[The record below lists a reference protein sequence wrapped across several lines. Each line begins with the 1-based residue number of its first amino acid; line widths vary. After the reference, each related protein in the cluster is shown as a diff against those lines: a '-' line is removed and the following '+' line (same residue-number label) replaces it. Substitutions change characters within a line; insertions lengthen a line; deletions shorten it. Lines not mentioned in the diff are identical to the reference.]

1 MRIISKRILATALF
15 GLSFSLPTTSAFA
28 TPYTEDPQAQYP
40 KDQTQDTFQMASMV
54 ACVIRSFA
62 PEQNVGVG
70 QYLAYWD
77 DNKCNDNGSGVPTS
91 TGSGGTSQAPA
102 KLGKA
107 LVTVTQ
113 TDSGALKVDALLKIT
128 DEENGVNRPK
138 DIQVMATIY
147 GGANIA
153 PPYGNWSMDF
163 CSSNA
168 GSGGSC
174 NDGMGYLRVDS
185 NGISVYNKWS
195 NGYRTG
201 KSVFTGPNGTA
212 GYGAAY
218 SRDDQWTDGNS
229 NALFAFSPGVYK
241 LKDRQNSQEFCFNPS
256 INANGVRYSTWE
268 NFLYDRGTGKR
279 VTYENPGFYLSSNLS
294 GQRIGDVTSWGVN
307 FWNEADAADKLDGAV
322 LLRADDTSQSF
333 TLKKAPGR
341 LQKVVTAVST
351 GLDSIDGVPLNL
363 NLWGWNRTSNTQVSP
378 ATFLTGLGVSTSSTS
393 LSIGAYWTKPSGS
406 TAGYFTFTDYQ
417 DCSGGNCIVT
427 ALSSKP
433 TKTIDQLFALGVNN
447 INGWVN
453 GVNVNYQTNI
463 SEWDSGS
470 NQQVMTPVASLKL
483 VKQTSEAVAP
493 SDSTIP
499 ANLVCV
505 GNCPGIQGGSLVER
519 RSQNWPPLTYT
530 SVTWNPSAGA
540 PTVTSGGVTKTV
552 DWRDANNL
560 NNGHWYQLYKASDL
574 SAMACTAW
582 DSTNNVSANG
592 YCSEKVTQQ
601 ANSTY
606 YTWQSGNRWDA
617 YDYLVYRN
625 GSNAGQAVTP
635 NPPLN
640 LSYVVANAQGTEPGY
655 VGKTITVQSPQPG
668 NVWLPGYCVDKNLVQ
683 KPCNSDTNWVNAVSI
698 PTAANDTGTVTL
710 LNRAGTA
717 TSTKYYAKW
726 LKRGVYFESIS
737 AANCSSLSGGI
748 TQAESVSLP
757 GIADFNT
764 GVKTLGLPWP
774 TVPFNGNPR
783 VVDGIFQ

>member
-1 MRIISKRILATALF
+1 MRTISKRILTTALF
-15 GLSFSLPTTSAFA
+15 GLSFSLATTGAFA

-77 DNKCNDNGSGVPTS
+77 DNKCNDSGSGVPTS

-102 KLGKA
+102 KLGQA

-113 TDSGALKVDALLKIT
+113 TSAGALKVDALLKIT
-128 DEENGVNRPK
+128 DEENGINVTK

-163 CSSNA
+163 CSSTV
-168 GSGGSC
+168 GSEGSC

-195 NGYRTG
+195 KGYRTG
-201 KSVFTGPNGTA
+201 KSVFTGPNGTT

-256 INANGVRYSTWE
+256 INASGVRYSTWE
-268 NFLYDRGTGKR
+268 NFLYDRNAGTR

-307 FWNEADAADKLDGAV
+307 FWNEADAADKIDGAV
-322 LLRADDTSQSF
+322 LLRANDTSQSF

-341 LQKVVTAVST
+341 LQKVSTSITA
-351 GLDSIDGVPLNL
+351 GLEGINGIPLNI
-363 NLWGWNRTSNTQVSP
+363 NFWGYDRTYNGGVGRSVGAKELLADLDGISTNSN
-378 ATFLTGLGVSTSSTS
+378 S
-393 LSIGAYWTKPSGS
+393 LSIAATWNGS
-406 TAGYFTFTDYQ
+406 SFVFTDYQ
-417 DCSGGNCIVT
+417 DCSSGNCLVIP
-427 ALSSKP
+427 LSASK
-433 TKTIDQLFALGVNN
+433 TRTLAQLYTFGFNN
-447 INGWVN
+447 LNGWVN
-453 GVNVNYQTNI
+453 GVNVSYNVNLSAWNNST
-463 SEWDSGS
+463 
-470 NQQVMTPVASLKL
+470 NQQEAIPLADLKL
-483 VKQTSEAVAP
+483 IKRTSEVVAP
-493 SDSTIP
+493 TDTTVPTNMACI
-499 ANLVCV
+499 
-505 GNCPGIQGGSLVER
+505 GNCPSVDNGALSDAR
-519 RSQNWPPLTYT
+519 DPNMKWPPLRT
-530 SVTWNPSAGA
+530 SKTNVIWDRSLGA
-540 PTVTSGGVTKTV
+540 PTVSGGGVTKAIDFRV
-552 DWRDANNL
+552 SGNP
-560 NNGHWYQLYKASDL
+560 NNGHWYELYDAADL
-574 SAMACTAW
+574 TAMECSSYAGPAYCT
-582 DSTNNVSANG
+582 
-592 YCSEKVTQQ
+592 EKITQQ
-601 ANSTY
+601 ASSTY
-606 YTWQSGNRWDA
+606 YTWQTGNRWDS
-617 YDYLVYRN
+617 YDYLVYRS
-625 GSNAGQAVTP
+625 GSNAGTAVAP

-640 LSYVVANAQGTEPGY
+640 LSYVVADAQGTDRGY
-655 VGKTITVQSPQPG
+655 VGKTITIQSPQPG
-668 NVWLPGYCVDKNLVQ
+668 NIWLPGYCVDKNLVQ
-683 KPCNSDTNWVNAVSI
+683 KPCSGDTDWVNAVSI
-698 PTAANDTGTVTL
+698 PTAANDAGTVTL

-737 AANCSSLSGGI
+737 ASNCSSLGGGI
-748 TQAESVSLP
+748 TQAESLSLP
-757 GIADFNT
+757 GLADYDT

-774 TVPFNGNPR
+774 SSSFNGNPR
-783 VVDGIFQ
+783 VIDGILQ